1 MDKDFYKAKTLKQIK
16 NLKDIYVEA
25 LLRLIRS
32 IVLPLKPNW
41 IPLIFNNNAIA
52 QWSVHYVVV
61 YGVWFFDFNN
71 NMVL

>member
-32 IVLPLKPNW
+32 IVLPLKPN
-41 IPLIFNNNAIA
+41 
-52 QWSVHYVVV
+52 
-61 YGVWFFDFNN
+61 
-71 NMVL
+71 